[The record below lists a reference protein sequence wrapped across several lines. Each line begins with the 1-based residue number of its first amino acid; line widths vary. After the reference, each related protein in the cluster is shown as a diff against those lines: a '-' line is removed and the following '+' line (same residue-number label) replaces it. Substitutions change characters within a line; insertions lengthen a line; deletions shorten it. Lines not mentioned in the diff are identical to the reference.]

1 MSFADLSV
9 CAIGSTHQFAPL
21 VIFIGLNTKPNI
33 NRSVLSTRTR
43 TVARH
48 LTESTC
54 PFIGNHHTKYSLN
67 APVHLESRHFH
78 FWSDRSI
85 KSVPSPLIKEPQL
98 FFLLWALFSLLY
110 QRQTCFANS
119 KFESGATF
127 SFSIQQLIASWS
139 RNRSWSPQRVQ
150 HSKIA
155 ESTQFPLR
163 NWRVSSLSVHSHVW
177 ADASEQ
183 ILYLTNQAAREYDS
197 HFYDKISID
206 DTMARRCVSV
216 GKTWTRMIQACVQV
230 SSRITTLTSSAN

>member
-98 FFLLWALFSLLY
+98 FSFFGRSFHFFINVKLALQTQNLNLAPRFLFQS
-110 QRQTCFANS
+110 S
-119 KFESGATF
+119 
-127 SFSIQQLIASWS
+127 
-139 RNRSWSPQRVQ
+139 SWSPADPEIEVEAHRG
-150 HSKIA
+150 S
-155 ESTQFPLR
+155 STQ
-163 NWRVSSLSVHSHVW
+163 
-177 ADASEQ
+177 
-183 ILYLTNQAAREYDS
+183 
-197 HFYDKISID
+197 K
-206 DTMARRCVSV
+206 
-216 GKTWTRMIQACVQV
+216 
-230 SSRITTLTSSAN
+230 